1 MFEHGSSY
9 MRKLMCIASA
19 LLKRKGEKKIERT
32 KAGVVFWFILTCCE
46 QICPT
51 VPPAFAPLLGMCAHA
66 LVAVKAIGAGEET
79 TDVKTSFG
87 GERREREKG
96 GR

>member
-1 MFEHGSSY
+1 MY
-9 MRKLMCIASA
+9 CKCSA
-19 LLKRKGEKKIERT
+19 KKKRGKKIKRT

-87 GERREREKG
+87 GERRERE
-96 GR
+96 RER